1 VVADVQLV
9 CMGIVVVEVDVQGEV
24 VAAAA
29 VDGEIELIVCY
40 KISFCNFSQQLQREL
55 SALVSVR
62 NK

>member
-1 VVADVQLV
+1 
-9 CMGIVVVEVDVQGEV
+9 MGIVVVEVDVQGEV